1 MSGGRRATGGYCSA
15 RAMADVHF
23 ISRMPNKIKNASTPK
38 VLKTRIKLCLAS
50 NAFYSVD
57 EFLAFNWET
66 TL

>member
-1 MSGGRRATGGYCSA
+1 MYDCQT
-15 RAMADVHF
+15 
-23 ISRMPNKIKNASTPK
+23 NASTPK

-66 TL
+66 TREETDSSAESGRNWHGMNGE